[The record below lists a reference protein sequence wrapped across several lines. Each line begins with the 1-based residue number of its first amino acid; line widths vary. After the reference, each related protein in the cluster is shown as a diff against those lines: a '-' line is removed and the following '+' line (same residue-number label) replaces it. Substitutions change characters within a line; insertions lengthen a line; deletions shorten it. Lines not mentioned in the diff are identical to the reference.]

1 MKNWID
7 TWMEP
12 EGIIGYHWIPEGIQM
27 FFFVQDDMTNTE
39 ILSKFSFLFKNKIW
53 RDILIIPILFFL
65 LSGTHLFL
73 VTQRNSSVPCKDVNV
88 RKQ

>member
-27 FFFVQDDMTNTE
+27 FFFVQDGQHDKYRDTFE
-39 ILSKFSFLFKNKIW
+39 ILFSVQEQNMERNTHNPYTLF
-53 RDILIIPILFFL
+53 
-65 LSGTHLFL
+65 
-73 VTQRNSSVPCKDVNV
+73 SVELHSPLPCHTEK
-88 RKQ
+88 